1 MVLGGPRKGKGERT
15 LELEADG
22 VKVSNE
28 HVTSATRR
36 GLLGHSDARLDLG
49 SDGDDDFGWRY
60 YARYSS
66 CCFYRYPSGRRRC
79 PSSD

>member
-36 GLLGHSDARLDLG
+36 GLLGHSDARLGLG
-49 SDGDDDFGWRY
+49 V
-60 YARYSS
+60 
-66 CCFYRYPSGRRRC
+66 GRRRRLRLAVLC
-79 PSSD
+79 PILFLLLLSISLRPTTLPFL